1 MHLQNGKKKRLP
13 TEFEIEFLLKKS
25 NIKGNFQEN
34 DNFEPFDDDSSSE
47 IKNLYGNTW
56 EWTSSHYL
64 PYECYKPWDK
74 HLGEYNSK
82 FMFNQLVLKG
92 GSCLTP
98 ISHIRASYRNFFY
111 PTDRW
116 VCNSFRL
123 AESIGK

>member
-1 MHLQNGKKKRLP
+1 MIILNHSM
-13 TEFEIEFLLKKS
+13 TMT
-25 NIKGNFQEN
+25 
-34 DNFEPFDDDSSSE
+34 SSE

-98 ISHIRASYRNFFY
+98 ISHIRASYRNFF
-111 PTDRW
+111 TLLIDGF
-116 VCNSFRL
+116 VIVL
-123 AESIGK
+123 D